1 MIICLATK
9 QRKFVTQIASRQN
22 SVNYHQRRVP
32 LLALVLPSDHPHL
45 RTLHHL
51 PALPQQ
57 WHQWCGWSQW
67 WRGNFS
73 IWFLFSFETANL
85 PYDLCNVSK
94 RCMWPN
100 GNHSPLLPRATS
112 TPKLSKKSSRSKSHQ
127 ILREFPSKFPSNCNK
142 NSHLNIHQNSHENS
156 YEILIKLPFKFMSN
170 SLNILFPFK
179 FPFKFP

>member
-1 MIICLATK
+1 MWFFL
-9 QRKFVTQIASRQN
+9 V
-22 SVNYHQRRVP
+22 QRRVP
-32 LLALVLPSDHPHL
+32 LLALVLCPNHPHL
-45 RTLHHL
+45 RTLHCL

-127 ILREFPSKFPSNCNK
+127 ILREFPYKFPSKFPSNCNK

-179 FPFKFP
+179 FP